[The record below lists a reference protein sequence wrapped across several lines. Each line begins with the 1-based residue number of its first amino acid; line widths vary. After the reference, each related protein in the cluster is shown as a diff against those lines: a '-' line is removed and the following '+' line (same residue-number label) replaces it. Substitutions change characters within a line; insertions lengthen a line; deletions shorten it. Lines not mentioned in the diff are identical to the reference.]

1 MEAHTSNLYSLTDS
15 LICPHNALISHLKLS
30 LAFNNCKYNLFI
42 LQIVLSLN
50 MSLLKNRVFTMPR
63 FVRAKTC
70 FFEII
75 LCIFSVDTLLWRCC
89 LWCSLPRCLTRASS
103 WGSKNQTASQTD
115 TGVYAVCLKIYDQLT
130 SIHLLLLCIACQV
143 VILWR
148 KWPIEKYNF
157 WISFTAPPPPFWFP
171 LPLYLFTPHSFF
183 FLHFLFFRNLHPF
196 V

>member
-50 MSLLKNRVFTMPR
+50 MSLLKNRVFTTPR

-70 FFEII
+70 FFGII

-115 TGVYAVCLKIYDQLT
+115 TGVYAVYLKIYVSSLQFTSYFYSLSFCGENDQLKST
-130 SIHLLLLCIACQV
+130 LFESPL
-143 VILWR
+143 
-148 KWPIEKYNF
+148 
-157 WISFTAPPPPFWFP
+157 
-171 LPLYLFTPHSFF
+171 LPLLPLFGFLYLYTCLPFYFFF
-183 FLHFLFFRNLHPF
+183 FLHFLFFRNLHPS